1 MMRSWLLPVLV
12 LVLASL
18 TNITPT
24 QAAGSMYLNRSIVT
38 FQPGQPP
45 RDDVLVINSE
55 EDILYVSLNV
65 FEVLKPGTAQEERVQ
80 HTDPQLAGLIA
91 TPNKIIVPPLGR
103 KAVRIVNLRQD
114 ETEHI
119 YRINVTPILPPLEDT
134 QNSIVRVIV
143 AYQLLVI
150 VQPDKPVEDLQ
161 VNREGGKLQFHNVG
175 NTNVLLSEGMQC
187 DINANNCIELPTKR
201 IYAGN
206 EFAVEL
212 PYSTP
217 VNYKL
222 TSIDA
227 TRQETF

>member
-1 MMRSWLLPVLV
+1 MRRWQLLVFV
-12 LVLASL
+12 FVLACL
-18 TNITPT
+18 THITSA

-55 EDILYVSLNV
+55 EEVLYVSLSV
-65 FEVLKPGTAQEERVQ
+65 FEVLEPGTEQEERIQ
-80 HTDPQLAGLIA
+80 HTDPQRAGVIA

-114 ETEHI
+114 DAEHI
-119 YRINVTPILPPLEDT
+119 YRINVTPILPPLEEAKT
-134 QNSIVRVIV
+134 SIVRVIV

-150 VQPDKPVEDLQ
+150 VQPNEPVEDLQ
-161 VNREGGKLQFHNVG
+161 VNREDGKLAFHNVG
-175 NTNVLLSEGMQC
+175 NTNVLLSEGVQC
-187 DINANNCIELPTKR
+187 DLKGSNCKELPTKR

-212 PYSTP
+212 PYTTP